1 MPSVNKPIDLKPA
14 QAQAA
19 NMSAPGLVAET
30 AAQQLTT
37 ASSTAAAASTAIRSM
52 WAPLAAT
59 VAEDEATR
67 QGLNT
72 GGGRRIANIYQRQTE
87 AVTTLVTIDDDNR
100 QALTLLP
107 TGTRP
112 G

>member
-19 NMSAPGLVAET
+19 NVSAPGLVAET
-30 AAQQLTT
+30 AAQQITT
-37 ASSTAAAASTAIRSM
+37 AASTAAACTAVRSM
-52 WAPLAAT
+52 WAPLTAT

-67 QGLNT
+67 RGLNT